1 MPYTLTRRQ
10 LLRSLAVVTT
20 PAILSARARAQS
32 TPTPAVGPLSQ
43 VVLPQGVRSRFVND
57 VNGIRMH
64 VLEAGFASERRP
76 AVLLVHGFPELA
88 YSWRKVMLPIAS
100 AGYHVIAP
108 DLRGYGRTSGT
119 DVKFDDDLSPW
130 RTLNEVTDMVGLISA
145 FGYRSVAAVVGH
157 DFGSPVAAWCSVVRP
172 DMFRSVVLMSAPFA
186 GPPALPFNTAE
197 APRPSDTAGG
207 PADSTYDNLARLT

>member
-10 LLRSLAVVTT
+10 FLRSLAVVTT

-32 TPTPAVGPLSQ
+32 TPTPAAGPLSQ

-64 VLEAGFASERRP
+64 VLEAGFGSERRP

-88 YSWRKVMLPIAS
+88 YSWRKVMLPIAA

-108 DLRGYGRTSGT
+108 DLRSEERRVGKEARSGWGW
-119 DVKFDDDLSPW
+119 DGVK
-130 RTLNEVTDMVGLISA
+130 G
-145 FGYRSVAAVVGH
+145 
-157 DFGSPVAAWCSVVRP
+157 
-172 DMFRSVVLMSAPFA
+172 
-186 GPPALPFNTAE
+186 
-197 APRPSDTAGG
+197 
-207 PADSTYDNLARLT
+207 